1 MKKAQ
6 LFSQPIII
14 IFALVIAALILTWGS
29 YNIYKLTK
37 TARTI
42 ELGTALTD
50 LKDLVNTYYNLDTG
64 SSTEI
69 NIKLPKQVKYI
80 CFTNPNE
87 PLVITN
93 NIEKISPDL
102 AQLLQIKSKNIFI
115 IPTTI
120 KPSTYYIKNLK
131 PIENPLCIKTLNSLK
146 AIIENKGSYVEI
158 RPIYEVY

>member
-6 LFSQPIII
+6 LFSQPIFM
-14 IFALVIAALILTWGS
+14 IFAVIIAALILTWGS

-50 LKDLVNTYYNLDTG
+50 LKNLVDTYYNLDQG

-69 NIKLPKQVKYI
+69 NIKLPKQVNYI
-80 CFTNPNE
+80 CFTNKNE
-87 PLVITN
+87 PLI
-93 NIEKISPDL
+93 IKEDIKKISPDL
-102 AQLLQIKSKNIFI
+102 SQLFQAKSKNIFL

-120 KPSTYYIKNLK
+120 KPSTYYIKNLI
-131 PIENPLCIKTLNSLK
+131 PIENPLCIKTLNSLR
-146 AIIENKGSYVEI
+146 AIIENKGTYIEI
-158 RPIYEVY
+158 RPIYKTY